1 MKGNQTD
8 FSVKKYNRKFVV
20 GTSTAAI
27 SISTFALVVGLSTL
41 AKYEGEDPQKEVKVV
56 ASEVANV
63 TFDSNSFSIDSNYDN
78 LKAKLFDQSNKLKEG
93 VNLNELIKFYSKS
106 QNEELS
112 LINYDTNDLSKPH
125 FVIKDLSANDSEKNF
140 ELKYTVEQKLDNG
153 KTASSDI
160 YKKTISVADFSQIY
174 FNDFSAKVFTSLS
187 SLNPNGISQF
197 DKTKTGNKF
206 PALLRAQDFY
216 VDINDNSKDASQA
229 LAQVK
234 KYFTNFDTI
243 FSSLKEDS
251 LNKLGDGTTIYDFEL
266 YKNPATSQYVDLI
279 NGEPTIYVKIQYSDA
294 AKSKLSNIDTS
305 KFKIEAIKL
314 TKNQNNNQVYFAA
327 DQTFQQINLA
337 NLVSQ
342 NFKSAETTQK
352 AQTDDIAQLS
362 AYDFLNKV
370 NIIASTKD
378 SQNPLKIKDYLN
390 SLLAKKLAFDYGETL
405 TPFVKAGMEIKGL
418 DYSFDGSQAKV
429 VVKDGQHVV
438 EIPATI
444 SATGEFYGDQFNK
457 NKIVKSKQVTFNI
470 SGFKAEKLQKTATKA
485 EPVIADLTKQYYYN
499 LDPLPFF
506 ASQANLLQEKE
517 LFGIFKDSP
526 NKRLTVEEFD
536 KLLKEK
542 NYTKLKDIISDPVL
556 YAYNFDNTDY
566 KVGAWT
572 GDVDFPSA
580 QDFQDDFTVD
590 TSSYARQYG
599 VASLNSGKFFRNP
612 SAVAAFYAHLVKQG
626 KKAVVSKLLE
636 IVKALKLV
644 DKFEKIDLSDPNKIL
659 ENAKKIKLTKD
670 GIYEISFNSQYLNIL
685 NQGYFS
691 TLFLPNSFNSTDLD
705 FASKIDLKT
714 LDKTLTGKDIQ
725 GKYFNK
731 FVDDDGGLTV
741 SDNSKKDKNRF
752 KLVTQKS
759 TIEVDK
765 QGKEIFGDIES
776 TQENIKISEKFKKLE
791 TFEDVI
797 LAFYYK
803 AQQLQYFQAFGK
815 IDSKLSSEIIFEE
828 DQDFNS
834 EEYLKDKPE
843 IKILD
848 DTGKEQKSKAKKLNY
863 YYRIGYKNADNLI
876 EKAEFTTPK
885 QSIILHLVDGQANP
899 DQVIIDQLD
908 QAIISIPSEFRNV
921 TLSEEDYDGL
931 EKKLDPSFDKNKP
944 LDPKDFGKYT
954 DVEKLSALGARGKDL
969 IEFFKTKYPQFQV
982 LVFQLVEPDRF
993 NFNKKSLTIFLAAP
1007 KPKPT
1012 PAPSPST
1019 SGSTPAA
1026 PAATAQ
1032 QAVATQPS
1040 TTASTTADLI
1050 FSSLSFKILIS
1061 KEGSKKA

>member
-1 MKGNQTD
+1 M
-8 FSVKKYNRKFVV
+8 
-20 GTSTAAI
+20 
-27 SISTFALVVGLSTL
+27 
-41 AKYEGEDPQKEVKVV
+41 
-56 ASEVANV
+56 
-63 TFDSNSFSIDSNYDN
+63 
-78 LKAKLFDQSNKLKEG
+78 
-93 VNLNELIKFYSKS
+93 
-106 QNEELS
+106 
-112 LINYDTNDLSKPH
+112 
-125 FVIKDLSANDSEKNF
+125 
-140 ELKYTVEQKLDNG
+140 
-153 KTASSDI
+153 
-160 YKKTISVADFSQIY
+160 
-174 FNDFSAKVFTSLS
+174 
-187 SLNPNGISQF
+187 
-197 DKTKTGNKF
+197 
-206 PALLRAQDFY
+206 
-216 VDINDNSKDASQA
+216 
-229 LAQVK
+229 
-234 KYFTNFDTI
+234 
-243 FSSLKEDS
+243 
-251 LNKLGDGTTIYDFEL
+251 
-266 YKNPATSQYVDLI
+266 
-279 NGEPTIYVKIQYSDA
+279 
-294 AKSKLSNIDTS
+294 
-305 KFKIEAIKL
+305 
-314 TKNQNNNQVYFAA
+314 
-327 DQTFQQINLA
+327 
-337 NLVSQ
+337 VSQ
-342 NFKSAETTQK
+342 NFKSAEK
-352 AQTDDIAQLS
+352 AQTTPTDDIAQLS

-405 TPFVKAGMEIKGL
+405 TPFVQAGMQIEGL

-470 SGFKAEKLQKTATKA
+470 SGFKAEKLEKSATKA

-506 ASQANLLQEKE
+506 TSQANLLQEKE

-626 KKAVVSKLLE
+626 KKVVVSKLLE

-644 DKFEKIDLSDPNKIL
+644 DKFEKIDLSDPKKIL
-659 ENAKKIKLTKD
+659 ENARTIKLTPTLSKD
-670 GIYEISFNSQYLNIL
+670 IYEISFNSQYLNIL

-691 TLFLPNSFNSTDLD
+691 TLFLPND
-705 FASKIDLKT
+705 FDSKKADVIAKINLENLGK
-714 LDKTLTGKDIQ
+714 KDIQ
-725 GKYFNK
+725 GQYFNN
-731 FVDDDGGLTV
+731 FVNNDGDLTV
-741 SDNSKKDKNRF
+741 IDNSKKDQSRF
-752 KLVTQKS
+752 KVNDKS
-759 TIEVDK
+759 TIKVDE
-765 QGKEIFGDIES
+765 QGKEIFGNES
-776 TQENIKISEKFKKLE
+776 TQENIKIAEKFKKLE

-803 AQQLQYFQAFGK
+803 AQQLQYFQAFSK

-828 DQDFNS
+828 DKTFNS
-834 EEYLKDKPE
+834 EEYLKGKTP
-843 IKILD
+843 IQISD
-848 DTGKEQKSKAKKLNY
+848 DTGKVQKSKAKKLNY
-863 YYRIGYKNADNLI
+863 YYRIGYKNDQNLI
-876 EKAEFTTPK
+876 DKAEFTTPR
-885 QSIILHLVDGQANP
+885 QSIILHLVDEKANP
-899 DQVIIDQLD
+899 DQSIIDQLD

-921 TLSEEDYDGL
+921 TLSAQDYDGL
-931 EKKLDPSFDKNKP
+931 EKKLDPNFDDKKP
-944 LDPKDFGKYT
+944 LDPENFGKYT
-954 DVEKLSALGARGKDL
+954 DVEKLSVLGARGKDL

-1026 PAATAQ
+1026 SAASTQ
-1032 QAVATQPS
+1032 QATATQPS
-1040 TTASTTADLI
+1040 TTATTTPDLI

-1061 KEGSKKA
+1061 KEESKKA

>member
-8 FSVKKYNRKFVV
+8 FSMKKYNRKFVV
-20 GTSTAAI
+20 GISAAAI

-41 AKYEGEDPQKEVKVV
+41 AKYNGDDPQKEVRAV
-56 ASEVANV
+56 ASKVANV

-78 LKAKLFDQSNKLKEG
+78 LKAKLFDQSNNLKED

-140 ELKYTVEQKLDNG
+140 ELKYAVEQKFDNG
-153 KTASSDI
+153 RIASSDI
-160 YKKTISVADFSQIY
+160 YKTTIFVADFSQIY

-187 SLNPNGISQF
+187 SLNPNSISQF
-197 DKTKTGNKF
+197 DKTKKENKF

-216 VDINDNSKDASQA
+216 VDINDNSKNASQA

-243 FSSLKEDS
+243 FSSLQDDS
-251 LNKLGDGTTIYDFEL
+251 LNKLGDGTNIYDFEL

-314 TKNQNNNQVYFAA
+314 TKNQSNNQAYFAA

-342 NFKSAETTQK
+342 NFKSAET
-352 AQTDDIAQLS
+352 AQTTQADDIAQLS

-390 SLLAKKLAFDYGETL
+390 SLLAKPLDFDYGETL
-405 TPFVKAGMEIKGL
+405 TPFVKAGMTIEGL

-429 VVKDGQHVV
+429 VVKDDQHVV

-444 SATGEFYGDQFNK
+444 SATGAFYGDQFNK

-470 SGFKAEKLQKTATKA
+470 SGFKAEKLEKAATKA

-506 ASQANLLQEKE
+506 TSQANLLQEKE

-542 NYTKLKDIISDPVL
+542 NYTKLKDIISNPVL

-572 GDVDFPSA
+572 GDVDFPSS
-580 QDFQDDFTVD
+580 QDFQDNFTVD

-599 VASLNSGKFFRNP
+599 VASLNSGKFFHNP

-659 ENAKKIKLTKD
+659 ENAKKIKLSPTLSKE
-670 GIYEISFNSQYLNIL
+670 IYEISFNSQYLNIL

-691 TLFLPNSFNSTDLD
+691 TLFLPHDFDSKNLD

-714 LDKTLTGKDIQ
+714 LDQTLTDKDIQ
-725 GKYFNK
+725 GQYFNK
-731 FVDDDGGLTV
+731 FIDSNGRLTV
-741 SDNSKKDKNRF
+741 SDSSKTDQNRF
-752 KLVTQKS
+752 KLVTEKS
-759 TIEVDK
+759 TINVDN
-765 QGKEIFGDIES
+765 QGKEIFGNIKN
-776 TQENIKISEKFKKLE
+776 TQENIKIFEKFKKLE

-803 AQQLQYFQAFGK
+803 AQQLQYFQAFSK

-828 DQDFNS
+828 DKSFSS
-834 EEYLKDKPE
+834 ETYFANKPRIE
-843 IKILD
+843 IKND
-848 DTGKEQKSKAKKLNY
+848 KGETQKSKAIKLDY

-876 EKAEFTTPK
+876 DKAEFTTPK
-885 QSIILHLVDGQANP
+885 QSIILHLVDEQANP
-899 DQVIIDQLD
+899 DQSIINQLD

-921 TLSEEDYDGL
+921 TLSEEDYEGL
-931 EKKLDPSFDKNKP
+931 EKKLDPSFDKSKP
-944 LDPKDFGKYT
+944 LNPSDFGKYT
-954 DVEKLSALGARGKDL
+954 DVEKLSALGARGNDL
-969 IEFFKTKYPQFQV
+969 IKFFKTNYPQFQV

-993 NFNKKSLTIFLAAP
+993 NFNKKSLTIFLASPKSKTSSAP
-1007 KPKPT
+1007 
-1012 PAPSPST
+1012 
-1019 SGSTPAA
+1019 
-1026 PAATAQ
+1026 
-1032 QAVATQPS
+1032 
-1040 TTASTTADLI
+1040 DLI

-1061 KEGSKKA
+1061 KDESKKA